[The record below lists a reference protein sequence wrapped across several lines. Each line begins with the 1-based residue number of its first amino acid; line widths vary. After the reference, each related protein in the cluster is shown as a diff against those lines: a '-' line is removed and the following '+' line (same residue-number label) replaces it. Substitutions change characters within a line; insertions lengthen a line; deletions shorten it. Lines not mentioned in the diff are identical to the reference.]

1 MKIKKLLFFFFL
13 FFITVVQAQI
23 TEGDFL
29 KSEKQRDS
37 LLGKA
42 YKQKDTTLCN
52 KLAEESAFQYG
63 KLSPEVRK
71 KYSYYLAKI
80 YYDLCCIYSLTG
92 NKTKALRALKKSI
105 DVGYFDYANV
115 QADSD
120 LNNIRNEKEFKEL
133 KDIIASSQKK
143 YLDSLKHVIKEFK
156 QDTNTI
162 ISLFEYAN
170 FYYTNYDT
178 TLMYYNRA
186 YELAGKLKNDKYRA
200 SCLVLIEQVYTRNK
214 NFRKALELNFDLIK
228 LYENMSDTFGIAQT
242 CLELGGV
249 YDNLGDE
256 ESSILY
262 NKKAYTIFK
271 KGGIYKLGLISS
283 ANNIGYKYINLN
295 IPDSALS
302 YFQESN
308 AAANDEIKNSHPGTY
323 AFTLYGLGKVN
334 YQLGNLSIAMSYYK
348 ESLSLIINITETSF
362 YNWLHGLIY
371 MGLGEVFKSN
381 GHSDSSIIYYKKA
394 LKIMPEEILK
404 PLIYRNLAE
413 LYKNINKDTAFNY
426 LMQEVKLTDSLN
438 NANNKRDI
446 KILTLN
452 EQERQK
458 NIAVKQMQDEEER
471 KQNIQYALIAIA
483 LVTLII
489 LFLFLSQSF
498 ITNPKLI
505 SFFGV
510 IALLLVFEFLNLLL
524 HPFLE
529 KITHHSPILML
540 LALVC
545 IAALLVP
552 LHHKLEK
559 WATVKLVEKNKAT
572 RLANAKKTIEKLEDK
587 INDINESSTKA

>member
-1 MKIKKLLFFFFL
+1 MKL
-13 FFITVVQAQI
+13 
-23 TEGDFL
+23 
-29 KSEKQRDS
+29 
-37 LLGKA
+37 
-42 YKQKDTTLCN
+42 
-52 KLAEESAFQYG
+52 
-63 KLSPEVRK
+63 
-71 KYSYYLAKI
+71 
-80 YYDLCCIYSLTG
+80 
-92 NKTKALRALKKSI
+92 
-105 DVGYFDYANV
+105 
-115 QADSD
+115 
-120 LNNIRNEKEFKEL
+120 
-133 KDIIASSQKK
+133 
-143 YLDSLKHVIKEFK
+143 VINEFK

-162 ISLFEYAN
+162 ISLTDYAN
-170 FYYTNYDT
+170 FYYSNYDT
-178 TLMYYNRA
+178 SLLYLNRA
-186 YELAGKLKNDKYRA
+186 YELAGKLKNDTYRA
-200 SCLVLIEQVYTRNK
+200 RCLTQIEQVYAKNK
-214 NFRKALELNFDLIK
+214 NFRKALELNFDLLK
-228 LYENMSDTFGIAQT
+228 LYENMSDTFGIAKT

-271 KGGIYKLGLISS
+271 KGGEYKFWLISS

-308 AAANDEIKNSHPGTY
+308 AAANDEIKNLHPGTY

-371 MGLGEVFKSN
+371 MGIGEVFKLN
-381 GHSDSSIIYYKKA
+381 GHSDSSIIYYKEA
-394 LKIMPEEILK
+394 LKTMPEEVLK
-404 PLIYRNLAE
+404 PVIYRNLAE

-426 LMQEVKLTDSLN
+426 LMKEVKLTDSLN
-438 NANNKRDI
+438 SANNKRDI
-446 KILTLN
+446 KTLTLN

-458 NIAVKQMQDEEER
+458 NIAVKQKQDEEER
-471 KQNIQYALIAIA
+471 KQNIQYALIAIG

-489 LFLFLSQSF
+489 LFLFLSRSF

-529 KITHHSPILML
+529 KITHHSPIFML

-587 INDINESSTKA
+587 IKDSDESRLKPRT